1 MENRLCWKVMI
12 ELRKLRSREWIQ
24 KVFRSQN
31 LLLTIQNNQSLQKKK
46 QKRKL
51 TKKSKRISKIWN
63 KKNQ

>member
-1 MENRLCWKVMI
+1 MENQLCWKVMI
-12 ELRKLRSREWIQ
+12 ELRKLRLREWIQ